1 MSSRRSFLAQ
11 IGLALSALVYRLPGQ
26 KQQPPLAFELFFDHD
41 RMEIMRGRFM
51 SDPLFA
57 DLREEL
63 NDFDR
68 AEEWKFIANGIQF
81 NDHLYHINRLA
92 VTAQKMGFFY
102 NMTANEDAGILAAE
116 SIRNIMKFPKWD
128 YFLESGSDVISIQRG
143 SACTVAISLCS
154 DWLGDLISKGEREK
168 WLRAMGE
175 KGCETCFRSIYGMR
189 YPDRVVGWSVDPTS
203 TYFEHRPGDRIDLS
217 NWPHILDRTNLKA
230 VPASAL
236 AIGAIAY
243 ETGLGA
249 NADTERWIEQAVYSL
264 SDFRNLYAR
273 DGSYDE
279 NLSYADYTSLH
290 IAQATHLLAA
300 KKGIDLYDI
309 INWPGLMEFATEMT
323 LPTATDLQAI
333 VNFGDAG
340 RSMFSAVPFW
350 VAATFH
356 DEQAQWFGM
365 ERSMGQN
372 EWSLI
377 WYNPDKRA
385 KAPPSTPHIYHSE
398 LDWIVGRTGYAPED
412 LVVAMRSGGP
422 SNHEHADRN
431 SIILKCFGEHLVADP
446 YRPPYSFSD
455 PAWMLRT
462 TAGHSAMLIDGQGHQ
477 YHDGSEGTNPSDAR
491 ARIVRKLER
500 STYMLWASD
509 ATPAYKL
516 VMPDVASATR
526 TVVMLQQLSAV
537 VIVDKVIKDSIPS
550 TIQARFFAFN
560 MDGNGTIEVA
570 DNAFTIRRPLARL
583 RGIPVGPGSQ
593 KIERTT
599 LPIPED
605 VAAMHPAVDVGTIEA
620 SLEPLLITVLV
631 PHTQDTPDAI
641 VRWSEEEGRVV
652 ITISHAGKAE
662 TLQIYDDGTLPE
674 IEVTG

>member
-1 MSSRRSFLAQ
+1 MN
-11 IGLALSALVYRLPGQ
+11 
-26 KQQPPLAFELFFDHD
+26 
-41 RMEIMRGRFM
+41 
-51 SDPLFA
+51 DPLFA
-57 DLREEL
+57 GLREEL
-63 NDFDR
+63 HDFDR
-68 AEEWKFIANGIQF
+68 AEEWKFIADGIRF

-92 VTAQKMGFFY
+92 ITAQKMGFYY

-128 YFLESGSDVISIQRG
+128 YFLEGGSDVISIQRG

-154 DWLGDLISKGEREK
+154 DWLGDLISQGEREK
-168 WLRAMGE
+168 WLRTMGE

-189 YPDRVVGWSVDPTS
+189 YPERVVGWSVDPTS

-243 ETGLGA
+243 ETGLGED
-249 NADTERWIEQAVYSL
+249 ADSARWIEQAVYSL

-309 INWPGLMEFATEMT
+309 INWPGLMEFATELT

-350 VAATFH
+350 VASTFH
-356 DEQAQWFGM
+356 DEQAQWFGL

-377 WYNPDKRA
+377 WYDPDKRA
-385 KAPPSTPHIYHSE
+385 EPPSPTPHIYHSE

-431 SIILKCFGEHLVADP
+431 SIIVKCFGEHLVADP

-462 TAGHSAMLIDGQGHQ
+462 TAGHSAMLVDGQGHQ
-477 YHDGSEGTNPSDAR
+477 YHDGSEGTNPSDAH
-491 ARIVRKLER
+491 AKVVRKLER
-500 STYMLWASD
+500 SMYMLWASD
-509 ATPAYKL
+509 ATPAYQL
-516 VMPDVASATR
+516 VNPDIASATR
-526 TVVMLQQLSAV
+526 TVVMLHRTPAI
-537 VIVDKVIKDSIPS
+537 VIIDKVTKKTTPS
-550 TIQARFFAFN
+550 TIQSRFFGYN
-560 MDGNGTIEVA
+560 MDEQGKIEA
-570 DNAFTIRRPLARL
+570 STNTFTIHRPLAKL
-583 RGIPVGPGSQ
+583 KGTPIGNGVQKVEVPV
-593 KIERTT
+593 

-605 VAAMHPAVDVGTIEA
+605 VAALHPLVQANMAQA
-620 SLEPLLITVLV
+620 SLAPLLITVLV
-631 PHTQDTPDAI
+631 PQKQGMADA
-641 VRWSEEEGRVV
+641 VV
-652 ITISHAGKAE
+652 NWAADDDRYEISIKHADATE
-662 TLQIYDDGTLPE
+662 TFTVHDAGPLPE
-674 IEVTG
+674 VETNA